1 MLRRPPILNR
11 PYTLCPFTTLF
22 RSVGAG
28 GVEDYGPRASPLHG
42 QRPVDLLVVGVEE
55 QQERVV
61 DDALAPGVGIGDRVA
76 VEEQADGQRVTGGPV
91 LVGHLLA
98 VGLAPADVAGA
109 PDRSAVEVAPAPEGG
124 VLAPQHAPGG
134 GEHAHV
140 LGEVFPVPP

>member
-28 GVEDYGPRASPLHG
+28 GVEDDGSRASPLHG

-91 LVGHLLA
+91 LVGPLLA
-98 VGLAPADVAGA
+98 VGL
-109 PDRSAVEVAPAPEGG
+109 RSDARRVGKECVSTCRSRGSPYDKKKKK
-124 VLAPQHAPGG
+124 QK
-134 GEHAHV
+134 
-140 LGEVFPVPP
+140 